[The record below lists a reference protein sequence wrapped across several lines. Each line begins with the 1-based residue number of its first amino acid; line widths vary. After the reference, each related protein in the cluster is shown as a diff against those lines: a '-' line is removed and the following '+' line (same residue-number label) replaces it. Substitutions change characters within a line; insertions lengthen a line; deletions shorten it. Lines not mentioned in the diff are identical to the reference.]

1 MASSLLFLLV
11 EEHPGCSSLS
21 TSIHHHVKQWNY
33 SKTHSWLMHLQI
45 LLSSVDKYVTIFLIL
60 FQNLMHMHC
69 SVLLDIIKLTCD
81 KNTLTLN
88 IDHKCVWTCGNVSEC
103 VHCSCISAQCDLH
116 GI

>member
-1 MASSLLFLLV
+1 
-11 EEHPGCSSLS
+11 
-21 TSIHHHVKQWNY
+21 
-33 SKTHSWLMHLQI
+33 MHLQI

-88 IDHKCVWTCGNVSEC
+88 IDHKCV
-103 VHCSCISAQCDLH
+103 
-116 GI
+116 